1 MPARAQNTIA
11 RSKGKRPPQRRSRE
25 AVRDATLKAAFE
37 LLTEIGLSAVSLDE
51 VSRRSGVAKTTIYRH
66 WANRSALLLEAC
78 MQHAPRIEVPD
89 TGSLRGDLAAVA
101 GMMAHRLQ
109 TGRWSSALPSVI
121 DAAERDKAIAE
132 LQTLQ
137 HKAMMSVFDAVAAR
151 AKQRGELS
159 AEFEPSELTA
169 AIAGPL
175 FYRRWFSR
183 QKLDDVF
190 VTRVVERAL
199 LTRR

>member
-1 MPARAQNTIA
+1 VRGKARNTIA
-11 RSKGKRPPQRRSRE
+11 RPRAKPPQRRSRE
-25 AVRDATLKAAFE
+25 AVRDATLKAAYD
-37 LLTEIGLSAVSLDE
+37 LLTEIGLSGVSLDE

-78 MQHAPRIEVPD
+78 MQYAPRVEVPD
-89 TGSLRGDLAAVA
+89 TGSLRGDLTAVA
-101 GMMAHRLQ
+101 GVMAHRLQ

-137 HKAMMSVFDAVAAR
+137 HKAMMSVFDTIAAR
-151 AKQRGELS
+151 AKQRGDFP
-159 AEFEPSELTA
+159 ADIEPSELTA

-183 QKLDDVF
+183 QKLDDAF
-190 VTRVVERAL
+190 VRRVVERVL
-199 LTRR
+199 RNGT